1 MIISLFFGLKTIKEV
16 FREEFLVCDCDELYY
31 EFLEIGKE

>member
-16 FREEFLVCDCDELYY
+16 FREEFFGNDKDELYD
-31 EFLEIGKE
+31 ELIKIEK

>member
-16 FREEFLVCDCDELYY
+16 FREEFIGNDKDELYD
-31 EFLEIGKE
+31 ELIKIEN

>member
-16 FREEFLVCDCDELYY
+16 FKEEFCNDKDELYD
-31 EFLEIGKE
+31 ELTKL